1 MIDVALKGVLFLF
14 FFFFYI
20 YVYVLITLKTL
31 QKQKKKIYFIS
42 FTNNIKLKRDMAYSK
57 LNPQN
62 KWVGKTGVK
71 GVYIPWQ
78 AAVLLLPNI
87 KVTLSMAGCPGGLYT
102 PT

>member
-1 MIDVALKGVLFLF
+1 MIDVALKGVLFLV

-62 KWVGKTGVK
+62 K
-71 GVYIPWQ
+71 
-78 AAVLLLPNI
+78 
-87 KVTLSMAGCPGGLYT
+87 
-102 PT
+102 